1 MAEGLRG
8 NLKQIS
14 LLDILRML
22 SSGRRTGRLDIKQA
36 GKSGEIYLERGSIVH
51 GLTGTQIGEK
61 GVYTLMGWLEG
72 DFVFPLMSLLQK
84 VP

>member
-8 NLKQIS
+8 NLQQLP

-22 SSGRRTGRLDIKQA
+22 SMSGRTGRLDITQP
-36 GKSGEIYLERGSIVH
+36 GKTGEIYLEKGAIIHSVS
-51 GLTGTQIGEK
+51 GAQIGEK

-72 DFVFPLMSLLQK
+72 EFIFTPDNMVGMQ
-84 VP
+84 